1 MNLQLGEFN
10 GPKPDDLQ
18 ERRVTGREEERNGFK
33 SCAGTEHISHVLDG
47 VSQLNKGI
55 VTMMEKRQVL
65 TAPPIYPSQVFLGD
79 NAIS

>member
-10 GPKPDDLQ
+10 GPKSEGLQ
-18 ERRVTGREEERNGFK
+18 ERRVTGREEERSYLKG
-33 SCAGTEHISHVLDG
+33 CAGTKHISHVLDG
-47 VSQLNKGI
+47 VSQLNELM
-55 VTMMEKRQVL
+55 VTMIEKKQLL